1 MAIAIR
7 FFVFTSNHLV
17 ENLASSYSAAR
28 KFCQSLIVELD
39 SN

>member
-7 FFVFTSNHLV
+7 FFVFASSHLV
-17 ENLASSYSAAR
+17 ENLASPYSEA
-28 KFCQSLIVELD
+28 KKLCQSLIVELD